1 MKKTLKFL
9 ALAIVSLFVMPA
21 MTALAQEMPQMPQLP
36 LDPQV
41 RKGVLPNGLTY
52 YIRHNEKPKGQA
64 DFYIAQKVGSIL
76 EEDHQRGLAH
86 FLEHMCFNGSEN
98 FPGNGMISW
107 LETVGVK
114 FGQNLNAYTAIDETV
129 YNIANVPVARKSV
142 QDSCLLILH
151 DWADGLLLEP
161 DEIDKERGVIHEEWR
176 SRNKGSQRILEQI
189 LPALYPGLKY
199 GYRLPIGTMEVVDN
213 FKPQALRD
221 YYEAWYRPDLQGI
234 VVVGDIDV
242 DYIEGKIKEIFSPI
256 KMPKNAKE
264 RVYPAVPDYNKTVY
278 GIGHDKEMNV
288 NVIEMSWLSDPLP
301 QELRNTQIYYMTQYM
316 QSMISMML
324 NNRFNEITS
333 KPDAPFAQA
342 DVNFGGFLVSSRV
355 KDAFSLSVVAK
366 DENLEPAFAAA
377 YREVLRAA
385 RGGFNQSELTR
396 ARDEYLSSIERAYN
410 NRASIESGTFV
421 NQYVR
426 NFLDGDPAPGIETV
440 YTMMN
445 QMAPMIPL
453 EAMNQALAETVAGQ
467 SRAVLVMQP
476 DNEKNVYA
484 TEQGIDAA
492 IKKVDA
498 ENIEAFVDNAKTEP
512 LIEKLPAPG
521 KIVSESKNDNWGTT
535 EYVLSNGVRVILK
548 QTKFKEDEILM
559 EAQALDGY
567 AAMCPRN
574 GEKPAELA
582 SIKLLPYSADNFS
595 LGSYTSNDLS
605 KYLAGKQVGM
615 GFSMGAYT
623 REING
628 STTPKDLKT
637 LMELVY
643 SAFTGL
649 SYDAE
654 EFKAFQSQMSA
665 MLATQT
671 KTPDYK
677 FSKML
682 MENLFKSPMRQ
693 ALTAEDVTA
702 ATAEGT
708 TKVMKALTNNAAD
721 YTFVFVGNIDEAAF
735 RPLVEQYIATLPAN
749 PAFSIKQVEE
759 YNAADFI
766 TPGDANVTMATKM
779 EQPTTYVAVF
789 QTANMPVNPKN
800 QRMAEI
806 IGQVLTK
813 RLLKTVREEMGA
825 VYSIGANG
833 GESSMGPMNVN
844 LQSAFPMKPEMKE
857 QVLKVV
863 ADEFNAIGNDLTEAE
878 LSDIRNFMVKEAKEN
893 LEKNNGWLNGITGWL
908 IHGNDAFTTR
918 VATLEGITVDDVKA
932 YAKAVMAQK
941 NYKVLILEPE
951 K

>member
-21 MTALAQEMPQMPQLP
+21 MTAMAQEMPQVPQLP

-76 EEDHQRGLAH
+76 EDDHQRGLAH

-129 YNIANVPVARKSV
+129 YNISNVPVARKSV

-161 DEIDKERGVIHEEWR
+161 EEIDKERGVIHEEWR

-189 LPALYPGLKY
+189 LPSLYPGLKY

-256 KMPKNAKE
+256 KMPKGAKE
-264 RVYPAVPDYNKTVY
+264 REYPAVPDYNKTVY

-288 NVIEMSWLSDPLP
+288 NVVEMSWLSDPLP
-301 QELRNTQIYYMTQYM
+301 QELRNTQVYYMTQYI
-316 QSMISMML
+316 QQMISMML
-324 NNRFNEITS
+324 NNRFSEISS

-342 DVNFGGFLVSSRV
+342 SVGFSGFLVSSRV
-355 KDAFSLSVVAK
+355 KDAFNLEVVSK
-366 DENLEPAFAAA
+366 DNNLEPAFEAA

-385 RGGFNQSELTR
+385 RGGFNQSELNRT
-396 ARDEYLSSIERAYN
+396 RDEYLSSIERAYN

-421 NQYVR
+421 NEYVR
-426 NFLDGDPAPGIETV
+426 NFLDNDPAPGIETE
-440 YTMMN
+440 YGMMN
-445 QMAPMIPL
+445 QIAAMIPL
-453 EAMNQALAETVAGQ
+453 EAMNQALAETVAGL
-467 SRAVLVMQP
+467 SRAVIVMQP
-476 DNEKNVYA
+476 DNENNAYV
-484 TEQGIDAA
+484 TEQGLDAV

-512 LIEKLPAPG
+512 LIEQLPAPG
-521 KIVSESKNDNWGTT
+521 KIVSESKNDTWGTT
-535 EYVLSNGVRVILK
+535 EYMLSNGARVIVK

-582 SIKLLPYSADNFS
+582 SIKLLPYSADNYS
-595 LGSYTSNDLS
+595 LGTYTNTDLS
-605 KYLAGKQVGM
+605 KYLAGKQASLA
-615 GFSMGAYT
+615 FSMGAYT
-623 REING
+623 REVNG
-628 STTPKDLKT
+628 SATPKDLKT

-643 SAFTGL
+643 MGFTNL
-649 SYDAE
+649 SYNEE
-654 EFKAFQSQMSA
+654 EFKALQSQMSA
-665 MLATQT
+665 MLVNQT

-682 MENLFKSPMRQ
+682 MENLFKSPLRR
-693 ALTAEDVTA
+693 ALTSEDAAA

-708 TKVMKALTNNAAD
+708 TKIMKALTNNAAD

-735 RPLVEQYIATLPAN
+735 RPLVEQYIATIPGN
-749 PAFSIKQVEE
+749 PAFSIKKVEE

-766 TPGDANVTMATKM
+766 TPGDINVTEATKM
-779 EQPTTYVAVF
+779 EQPTTYVAVL
-789 QTANMPVNPKN
+789 QAANMPVSPKN

-813 RLLKTVREEMGA
+813 RLLKTVREDMGA

-844 LQSAFPMKPEMKE
+844 LQTVFPMKPEMKE

-863 ADEFNAIGNDLTEAE
+863 ADEFNAIAGNLTEAE
-878 LSDIRNFMVKEAKEN
+878 LSDVRNFMVKEAKEN
-893 LEKNNGWLNGITGWL
+893 LEKNSGWINGITGWL